1 MLPKNINVY
10 SLQEIPREE
19 FPEELRGFISN
30 SYFFNTKLSYR
41 PKITFEIISYKDCE
55 IDSIRN
61 GNGLIVIFDLEEYAN
76 EIKQDCLDKIRRLNV
91 FYISKI
97 NTSNIANSFIVSPNS
112 ERSVLMKTIPIKKK
126 KFGFVTSLNAKDID
140 SEKELIAINK
150 NVLNTTVFDDTKNSQ
165 VLFSEILLTDRS
177 NERKRKLARRLSKTL
192 AGDARSR
199 GDLDSFFFSVN
210 LKEARILKP
219 ALDFI
224 SEDKYELY
232 LLNSWESEDSY
243 LIGDKD
249 LIGSINSDMPVMM
262 PVRLPEYLPNNAR
275 NRGFAIGYDAFQI
288 ILIRYGVRNL
298 RGVTYKGLTGKIT
311 FLGRSIIREPY
322 AFMITDEGYKIL

>member
-1 MLPKNINVY
+1 M
-10 SLQEIPREE
+10 
-19 FPEELRGFISN
+19 
-30 SYFFNTKLSYR
+30 
-41 PKITFEIISYKDCE
+41 
-55 IDSIRN
+55 
-61 GNGLIVIFDLEEYAN
+61 
-76 EIKQDCLDKIRRLNV
+76 
-91 FYISKI
+91 
-97 NTSNIANSFIVSPNS
+97 
-112 ERSVLMKTIPIKKK
+112 
-126 KFGFVTSLNAKDID
+126 
-140 SEKELIAINK
+140 
-150 NVLNTTVFDDTKNSQ
+150 
-165 VLFSEILLTDRS
+165 
-177 NERKRKLARRLSKTL
+177 
-192 AGDARSR
+192 
-199 GDLDSFFFSVN
+199 
-210 LKEARILKP
+210 KP

-311 FLGRSIIREPY
+311 FLGRSIVREPY